1 MTRKFA
7 NAALGFGLGIFTL
20 PLILV
25 AWPFVAAWWMWQET
39 DDNYDEGEKELS
51 HTRRRRQYA

>member
-1 MTRKFA
+1 MTRKLL

-25 AWPFVAAWWMWQET
+25 AWPFAAAWWMWQET
-39 DDNYDEGEKELS
+39 DADYKDSEDA
-51 HTRRRRQYA
+51 Q

>member
-1 MTRKFA
+1 MTRRLL
-7 NAALGFGLGIFTL
+7 NAALGLGLGIFTL

-39 DDNYDEGEKELS
+39 DDNYDEGEKE
-51 HTRRRRQYA
+51 